1 MSEYSEHKKIKSLWC
16 PITDDDFDID
26 FSLPV
31 LLFSDEGSITFVKSK
46 DELEDVFDGCE
57 IFEDDGKSIIDDL
70 KNVFRRCYFGY
81 MYVDEA
87 FFNAV
92 GPFKGKCIEDVKGAT
107 ERTYMFVMFDDG
119 DMDVLDIFD
128 FRQDGTLYSHS
139 LNPKPCSYFVNLHS
153 VPAAT
158 PLALL
163 M

>member
-1 MSEYSEHKKIKSLWC
+1 MSVYTEQKKIKSLWR
-16 PITDDDFDID
+16 PISDDDFDID

-31 LLFSDEGSITFVKSK
+31 LLFSYEGSITFVKSK
-46 DELEDVFDGCE
+46 DELEDFFDGCE
-57 IFEDDGKSIIDDL
+57 IFEEDSKSITNDL
-70 KNVFRRCYFGY
+70 KDHFRDFYFGY

-92 GPFKGKCIEDVKGAT
+92 EPFKGKFIEDVKGTT
-107 ERTYMFVMFDDG
+107 ERTAMFVMFDDG

-139 LNPKPCSYFVNLHS
+139 LSHKPCSYFVNLHS
-153 VPAAT
+153 VPDAT

>member
-1 MSEYSEHKKIKSLWC
+1 MSVYTEQKKIKSLWR

-31 LLFSDEGSITFVKSK
+31 LLFSHEGSITFVKSK
-46 DELEDVFDGCE
+46 DELEDFFDGCE
-57 IFEDDGKSIIDDL
+57 IFEEDGKSITNDL
-70 KNVFRRCYFGY
+70 KDHFRDFYFGY

-92 GPFKGKCIEDVKGAT
+92 EPFKGKCIEDVKGT
-107 ERTYMFVMFDDG
+107 NERTAMFVMFDDG

-139 LNPKPCSYFVNLHS
+139 LSHKPCSYFVNLHS
-153 VPAAT
+153 VPNAT

>member
-1 MSEYSEHKKIKSLWC
+1 MSEYTEHEKIQSLWH

-31 LLFSDEGSITFVKSK
+31 LLFSDEGSITFVRSK
-46 DELEDVFDGCE
+46 DELEDFFDGCE
-57 IFEDDGKSIIDDL
+57 IFEDDGKYITDDL
-70 KNVFRRCYFGY
+70 KDFLRRGYFGY

-87 FFNAV
+87 FLNAIE
-92 GPFKGKCIEDVKGAT
+92 PFKGKRIEDVKGAT
-107 ERTYMFVMFDDG
+107 ERTAMFVMFDDG

-128 FRQDGTLYSHS
+128 FHHDGTLYSRS
-139 LNPKPCSYFVNLHS
+139 LSPKPCSYFVNLHS
-153 VPAAT
+153 VPETT

>member
-1 MSEYSEHKKIKSLWC
+1 MSVYTEQKKIKSLWR

-31 LLFSDEGSITFVKSK
+31 LLFSHEGSITFVKSK
-46 DELEDVFDGCE
+46 DELEDFFDGCE
-57 IFEDDGKSIIDDL
+57 IFEEDGKSISDDL
-70 KNVFRRCYFGY
+70 KNHFRDFYYGY

-92 GPFKGKCIEDVKGAT
+92 GPFKGKCIEDVKGTT
-107 ERTYMFVMFDDG
+107 ERTAMFVMFDDG

-139 LNPKPCSYFVNLHS
+139 LIPKPCWYFVNLHS
-153 VPAAT
+153 VPDAT

>member
-1 MSEYSEHKKIKSLWC
+1 MSVYTEQKKIKSLWR

-31 LLFSDEGSITFVKSK
+31 LLFSNEGSITFVKSK
-46 DELEDVFDGCE
+46 DELENFFDGCE
-57 IFEDDGKSIIDDL
+57 IFEEDGKSITDDL
-70 KNVFRRCYFGY
+70 KNFFRGFYLGY

-92 GPFKGKCIEDVKGAT
+92 GPFKGKCIEDVKETT
-107 ERTYMFVMFDDG
+107 ERTAMFVMFDDG

-139 LNPKPCSYFVNLHS
+139 LIHKPCSYFVNLHS
-153 VPAAT
+153 VTETT

>member
-1 MSEYSEHKKIKSLWC
+1 MGEYTEYKKIRSLWQ

-26 FSLPV
+26 FSFPV
-31 LLFSDEGSITFVKSK
+31 LLFSDEGSITFVKSE
-46 DELEDVFDGCE
+46 DELEDFFDGCE
-57 IFEDDGKSIIDDL
+57 IFEEDGKSITNDL
-70 KNVFRRCYFGY
+70 KDHFRDFYFGY
-81 MYVDEA
+81 IYVDEA

-92 GPFKGKCIEDVKGAT
+92 GPFKGKCLEDVKGTT
-107 ERTYMFVMFDDG
+107 ERTTMFVMFDDG

-139 LNPKPCSYFVNLHS
+139 LRPKPCSYFVNLHS
-153 VPAAT
+153 VLDAT

>member
-1 MSEYSEHKKIKSLWC
+1 MSVYTEPKTIKSLWR

-31 LLFSDEGSITFVKSK
+31 LFFSDEGSITFVKSK
-46 DELEDVFDGCE
+46 DELEDFFDGCE
-57 IFEDDGKSIIDDL
+57 IFEEDDKSISDDL
-70 KNVFRRCYFGY
+70 KNHFRDFYYGY

-92 GPFKGKCIEDVKGAT
+92 GPFKGKCIEDVKGTT
-107 ERTYMFVMFDDG
+107 ERTAMFVMFDDG

-128 FRQDGTLYSHS
+128 FRQDGTLYHS
-139 LNPKPCSYFVNLHS
+139 SLKHKTCSYFVNLHS
-153 VPAAT
+153 VPETT

>member
-1 MSEYSEHKKIKSLWC
+1 MSVYTEQKKIKSLWR

-46 DELEDVFDGCE
+46 DELEDFFDGCE
-57 IFEDDGKSIIDDL
+57 IFEEDSKSITNDL
-70 KNVFRRCYFGY
+70 KDHFRDFYFGY

-92 GPFKGKCIEDVKGAT
+92 EPFKGKFIEDVKGTT
-107 ERTYMFVMFDDG
+107 ERTTMFVMFDDG

-139 LNPKPCSYFVNLHS
+139 LSHKPCSYFVNLHS
-153 VPAAT
+153 VPDAT

>member
-1 MSEYSEHKKIKSLWC
+1 MSVYTEQKKIKSLWR

-26 FSLPV
+26 FILPV
-31 LLFSDEGSITFVKSK
+31 LLFSHEGSITFVKSK
-46 DELEDVFDGCE
+46 DELEDFFDGCE
-57 IFEDDGKSIIDDL
+57 IFEEDSKSVTNDL
-70 KNVFRRCYFGY
+70 KDHFRDFYFGY

-92 GPFKGKCIEDVKGAT
+92 EPFKGKFIEDVKGTT
-107 ERTYMFVMFDDG
+107 ERTTMFVMFDDG

-128 FRQDGTLYSHS
+128 FRQDGTLYSQS
-139 LNPKPCSYFVNLHS
+139 LSHKPCSYFVNLHS
-153 VPAAT
+153 VPDAT

>member
-1 MSEYSEHKKIKSLWC
+1 MSVYTEQKKIKSLWR

-46 DELEDVFDGCE
+46 DELEVFFDGCE
-57 IFEDDGKSIIDDL
+57 IFEEDGKSISDDL
-70 KNVFRRCYFGY
+70 KNHFRNFYYGY

-92 GPFKGKCIEDVKGAT
+92 GPFKGKCIEDVKGTT
-107 ERTYMFVMFDDG
+107 ERTAMFVMFDDG

-139 LNPKPCSYFVNLHS
+139 LSPKPCSYFVNLHS
-153 VPAAT
+153 VPDAT